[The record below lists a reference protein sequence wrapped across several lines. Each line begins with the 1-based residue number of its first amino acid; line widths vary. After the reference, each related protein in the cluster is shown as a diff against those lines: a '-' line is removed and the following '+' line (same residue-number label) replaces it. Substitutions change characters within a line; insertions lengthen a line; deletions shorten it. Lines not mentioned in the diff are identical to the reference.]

1 MYDLMSLK
9 LKCPVCGDSLMD
21 HDRLVD
27 NEPSIRLKIQIA
39 DRKGTINLSSIY
51 GSYNY
56 VTDIAIHND
65 EEAEFACP
73 HCSANLN
80 TDIECLSCGS
90 DMVPLYLD
98 MGGKVSFCS
107 RSGCKN
113 HKVEFEDLSIAL
125 NKLYQEYGYSGKG
138 GLKDKGRKK
147 EKVLDKA
154 ASIEEENT
162 EVIETGTYLQAY
174 CPHCKKSMIENDMLK
189 LKIRNGD
196 TGYLL
201 LSPYLNV
208 FTSKSTIYLPE
219 DKTVSDVMCIHCGK
233 SLIAKDEECKRCG
246 SPTARIEVGARTKL
260 LSFYLCTKKGCKWHG
275 LSKDDLYDIRLED
288 SLEW

>member
-9 LKCPVCGDSLMD
+9 LKCPVCGESLMD

-27 NEPSIRLKIQIA
+27 NEPSIRLNIKIA

-56 VTDIAIHND
+56 VTNISIHKD
-65 EEAEFACP
+65 EVAEFSCP
-73 HCSANLN
+73 KCSAVLN
-80 TDIECLSCGS
+80 TETECLSCGS
-90 DMVPLYLD
+90 EMVPLYLD

-138 GLKDKGRKK
+138 GLKVKSKKK
-147 EKVLDKA
+147 EKEVEKA
-154 ASIEEENT
+154 ATPEEERT
-162 EVIETGTYLQAY
+162 EVLETGTFLQAY
-174 CPHCKKSMIENDMLK
+174 CPHCKKSMVENNMLK
-189 LKIRNGD
+189 LKIRNGE

-260 LSFYLCTKKGCKWHG
+260 LSFHLCTKKGCKWHG

-288 SLEW
+288 SMEW